1 LCKGARTKL
10 VLPTKQKYKH
20 KKELQTYTYISLTWP
35 VDEAHPKA
43 LKITAKNYTKLA
55 S

>member
-10 VLPTKQKYKH
+10 VLPTKQN
-20 KKELQTYTYISLTWP
+20 TNTRRNYTYISLTWP
-35 VDEAHPKA
+35 VYEALPKA